1 MFKEINDLDFENS
14 SVDLPLKD
22 EINLSKCNGFEDDD
36 EVEDRIQFL
45 KRYATQIEF
54 ETKIVRVEKKDD
66 VYAQKTYKCRHGGNF
81 LLNASY
87 RKCSNLVFINKF
99 VEEYNH
105 TLNSQELLHQF
116 ALSLRKIPV
125 NVKEEIHFLVQDCQL
140 GATVL
145 KRILRKKFSDQEIYH
160 QDLYN

>member
-1 MFKEINDLDFENS
+1 MMYM
-14 SVDLPLKD
+14 LKKLTNVVM
-22 EINLSKCNGFEDDD
+22 EAI
-36 EVEDRIQFL
+36 
-45 KRYATQIEF
+45 
-54 ETKIVRVEKKDD
+54 
-66 VYAQKTYKCRHGGNF
+66 
-81 LLNASY
+81 
-87 RKCSNLVFINKF
+87 FINKF

>member
-1 MFKEINDLDFENS
+1 MIKEINDLDFENS

-66 VYAQKTYKCRHGGNF
+66 VYAQKTYKCRHGGN
-81 LLNASY
+81 
-87 RKCSNLVFINKF
+87 
-99 VEEYNH
+99 
-105 TLNSQELLHQF
+105 QELLHQF

>member
-1 MFKEINDLDFENS
+1 MRSIYLN
-14 SVDLPLKD
+14 VMVLKMMMKLKIELYSGQTFTSFD
-22 EINLSKCNGFEDDD
+22 VLE
-36 EVEDRIQFL
+36 QFL

-66 VYAQKTYKCRHGGNF
+66 VYAQKTYKCRHGGN
-81 LLNASY
+81 
-87 RKCSNLVFINKF
+87 
-99 VEEYNH
+99 
-105 TLNSQELLHQF
+105 QELLHQF